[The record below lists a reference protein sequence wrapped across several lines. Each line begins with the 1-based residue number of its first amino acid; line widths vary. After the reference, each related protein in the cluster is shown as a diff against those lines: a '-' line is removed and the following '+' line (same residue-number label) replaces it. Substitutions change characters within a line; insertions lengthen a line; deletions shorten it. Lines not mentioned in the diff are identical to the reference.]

1 MMGEVKKQET
11 VTWMAV
17 AGSLMSVAQITAK
30 TMLWIEAALI
40 LNRVYQIVTQVLVG
54 MRRG

>member
-1 MMGEVKKQET
+1 MGEVKKQET

-40 LNRVYQIVTQVLVG
+40 LNRVYQIVTQFLVG